1 MKSMGYIGVRGAPTF
16 SFQLTPVVKKLI
28 IANVVIFVVSR
39 VIGGGLVE
47 NLFAFQPRQVLL
59 HPWGAVTYMFLH
71 GDLMHLAGNM
81 IVLFFFGPPL
91 EGRWGSRE
99 FTKYFLICG
108 MGGVGLSFIFASSA
122 AIIGASA
129 AVYGLMLA
137 FAMTWPK
144 APIYVWGIYPVQ
156 ARWLVAF
163 FFLLAFTSAFG
174 GAGGGIAHFAHLGGL
189 VTGFVYLKSDWKTS
203 EKIKGFAQ
211 AAGVKARRLAIVP
224 SEDALRSSVG
234 KARSADGE
242 GMKEKATLDAVD
254 QVLDKI
260 SAKGMKSL
268 TDDER
273 ALLDEVSRR
282 QRTN

>member
-1 MKSMGYIGVRGAPTF
+1 MGYIGVRGAPTF
-16 SFQLTPVVKKLI
+16 RFQLTPVVKKLI

-59 HPWGAVTYMFLH
+59 QPWGAVTYMFLH

-137 FAMTWPK
+137 FAMTWPR

-189 VTGFVYLKSDWKTS
+189 VTGFIYLKSDWKTS

-224 SEDALRSSVG
+224 SEDMLRSSAG
-234 KARSADGE
+234 KARSTDAE
-242 GMKEKATLDAVD
+242 GVKEKATLDAVD

-260 SAKGMKSL
+260 SAKGMSSL
-268 TDDER
+268 TDEER

>member
-1 MKSMGYIGVRGAPTF
+1 MGYIGGGGAPTF
-16 SFQLTPVVKKLI
+16 RFQLTPVVKKLI

-39 VIGGGLVE
+39 VIGDGLVE
-47 NLFAFQPRQVLL
+47 SLFAFQPQRVLL
-59 HPWGAVTYMFLH
+59 QPWGAVTYMFLH

-122 AIIGASA
+122 SIIGASA

-137 FAMTWPK
+137 FAMIWPK

-163 FFLLAFTSAFG
+163 FFLLAFSSAFG
-174 GAGGGIAHFAHLGGL
+174 AAGGGIAHFAHLGGL
-189 VTGFVYLKSDWKTS
+189 VTGFIYLKSDRKTAD
-203 EKIKGFAQ
+203 KLQGFAR
-211 AAGVKARRLAIVP
+211 AAGIKARRLAIVP
-224 SEDALRSSVG
+224 SEDPSRSSAH
-234 KARSADGE
+234 KARSADAS
-242 GMKEKATLDAVD
+242 GMQEKATLDAVD

-260 SAKGMKSL
+260 SAEGMSSL

>member
-1 MKSMGYIGVRGAPTF
+1 MGYNDGRGTPTF

-28 IANVVIFVVSR
+28 IATVGVFIVSR
-39 VIGGGLVE
+39 LVGGGLVE
-47 NLFAFQPRQVLL
+47 SLFAFQPRRVLL
-59 HPWGAVTYMFLH
+59 QPWGAVTYMFVH

-81 IVLFFFGPPL
+81 IALFFFGPPL
-91 EGRWGSRE
+91 ERRWGSRE
-99 FTKYFLICG
+99 FTKYYLICG

-129 AVYGLMLA
+129 AVYGVMLA

-144 APIYVWGIYPVQ
+144 APIYIWGIYPVQ

-163 FFLLAFTSAFG
+163 FFLLAFSSAFG
-174 GAGGGIAHFAHLGGL
+174 GADGGIAYFAHLGGL
-189 VTGFVYLKSDWKTS
+189 VTGFIYLKSDWK
-203 EKIKGFAQ
+203 
-211 AAGVKARRLAIVP
+211 AAGKLQRFANAAGTKVRRLAIVP
-224 SEDALRSSVG
+224 GEDTLRSSAS
-234 KARSADGE
+234 KARSADAE
-242 GMKEKATLDAVD
+242 GTKEKATLDEVD

-260 SAKGMKSL
+260 SAKGMSSL

>member
-1 MKSMGYIGVRGAPTF
+1 MGYIGGRGAPTF

-39 VIGGGLVE
+39 VIGDGLVE
-47 NLFAFQPRQVLL
+47 GLFAFHPRRVLL
-59 HPWGAVTYMFLH
+59 QPWGAVTYMFLH

-91 EGRWGSRE
+91 EARWGSRE

-122 AIIGASA
+122 SIIGASA

-189 VTGFVYLKSDWKTS
+189 VTGFIYLKSDWKAS
-203 EKIKGFAQ
+203 DKLQGFAR
-211 AAGVKARRLAIVP
+211 AAGAKARRLAIVP
-224 SEDALRSSVG
+224 SEDTSRSSAS
-234 KARSADGE
+234 KARSADALGT
-242 GMKEKATLDAVD
+242 KEKATLDAVD

-260 SAKGMKSL
+260 SAEGMSSL

>member
-1 MKSMGYIGVRGAPTF
+1 MGYIGGRGAPIF
-16 SFQLTPVVKKLI
+16 RFQLTPVVKKLI

-39 VIGGGLVE
+39 VIGDGLVE
-47 NLFAFQPRQVLL
+47 SLFAFQPRRVLL
-59 HPWGAVTYMFLH
+59 QPWGAITYMFLH

-81 IVLFFFGPPL
+81 IVLFFFGPPI
-91 EGRWGSRE
+91 ESRWGSRE

-108 MGGVGLSFIFASSA
+108 MGGVALSFIFASSA
-122 AIIGASA
+122 SIIGASA

-137 FAMTWPK
+137 FAMIWPK

-189 VTGFVYLKSDWKTS
+189 VTGFIYLKSDWKTS
-203 EKIKGFAQ
+203 EKLQRFAT
-211 AAGVKARRLAIVP
+211 AAGAKARRLAIVP
-224 SEDALRSSVG
+224 SEDTSRSSAS
-234 KARSADGE
+234 KARRADASGT
-242 GMKEKATLDAVD
+242 KEKATLDAVD

-260 SAKGMKSL
+260 SAEGMSSL
-268 TDDER
+268 TADER

>member
-1 MKSMGYIGVRGAPTF
+1 MGYIGGGGAPTF
-16 SFQLTPVVKKLI
+16 RFQLTPVVKKLI

-39 VIGGGLVE
+39 VIGDGLVE
-47 NLFAFQPRQVLL
+47 SLFAFQPQRVLL
-59 HPWGAVTYMFLH
+59 QPWGAVTYMFLH

-122 AIIGASA
+122 SIIGASA

-137 FAMTWPK
+137 FAMIWPK

-163 FFLLAFTSAFG
+163 FFLLAFSSAFG
-174 GAGGGIAHFAHLGGL
+174 AAGGGIAHFAHLGGL
-189 VTGFVYLKSDWKTS
+189 VTGFIYLKSDWKTAG
-203 EKIKGFAQ
+203 KLQGFAR

-224 SEDALRSSVG
+224 SEDTSRSSAS
-234 KARSADGE
+234 KARSAHASGT
-242 GMKEKATLDAVD
+242 KEKATLDAVD

-260 SAKGMKSL
+260 SAKGMSSL

>member
-1 MKSMGYIGVRGAPTF
+1 MGYIGGRGAPTF
-16 SFQLTPVVKKLI
+16 RFHLTPMVKKLI

-39 VIGGGLVE
+39 VIGDGLVE
-47 NLFAFQPRQVLL
+47 SLFAFQPRRVLL
-59 HPWGAVTYMFLH
+59 QPWGAVTYMFLH

-91 EGRWGSRE
+91 ESRWGDRE

-122 AIIGASA
+122 SIIGASA

-137 FAMTWPK
+137 FAMIWPK

-189 VTGFVYLKSDWKTS
+189 VTGFIYLKSDWKTS
-203 EKIKGFAQ
+203 EKLQGFAR

-224 SEDALRSSVG
+224 SEDTSRSSAS
-234 KARSADGE
+234 KARSADALGT
-242 GMKEKATLDAVD
+242 KEKATLDAVD

-260 SAKGMKSL
+260 SAKGMSSL